1 VPGLVI
7 SPWVRRSNNIDDQLL
22 SFDAYLKL
30 IEDRFLG
37 SRRLD
42 GKNEGWPD
50 PRPTIREA
58 VPQLGD
64 LSKEFDFSQQPI
76 PPLVLDPNPSG
87 NPNVTLVPTTGTP
100 VSGST
105 PSP

>member
-1 VPGLVI
+1 MPGLVI
-7 SPWVRRSNNIDDQLL
+7 SPWVSRTDHIDGQLL

-37 SRRLD
+37 GQRLD

-50 PRPTIREA
+50 PRPTVREA

-76 PPLVLDPNPSG
+76 PPLILDPNPSG
-87 NPNVTLVPTTGTP
+87 DPNVALVPTTGTP
-100 VSGST
+100 TSGVA